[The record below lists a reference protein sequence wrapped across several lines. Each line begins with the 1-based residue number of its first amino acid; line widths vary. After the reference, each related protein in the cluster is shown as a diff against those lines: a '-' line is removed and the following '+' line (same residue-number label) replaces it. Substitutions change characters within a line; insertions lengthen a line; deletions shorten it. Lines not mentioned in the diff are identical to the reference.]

1 MSLWLSKQ
9 PGLHE
14 RHQQDAN
21 QRCGWQASCKIPESS
36 LSPSGLHSEF
46 KSLDLQAQLLY
57 LFPFSRPTRARVAPL
72 GGRQIPALCV
82 VPTVLVMSVACLPS
96 LAPASW
102 VIGHCINTHAS
113 EAVYEGRCSNTH
125 TGFKATGGCGD

>member
-14 RHQQDAN
+14 LHQQDAN
-21 QRCGWQASCKIPESS
+21 QRCGWQASCKYLRVLCP
-36 LSPSGLHSEF
+36 PSGLHSEF
-46 KSLDLQAQLLY
+46 KNLDLQAWLLY

-72 GGRQIPALCV
+72 GERQISVLCV
-82 VPTVLVMSVACLPS
+82 VPAVLVMSVACLPS

-102 VIGHCINTHAS
+102 VIGHCINTQAS
-113 EAVYEGRCSNTH
+113 EVDYEGRCSNTH
-125 TGFKATGGCGD
+125 TGLKATGGCGD